1 MKDGEGYADGH
12 TFVLNLKLKTD
23 CRKRAD
29 ATNYDWDFITEEVSR
44 CFDDKR
50 SWLLS
55 EKEGLKQIKCDEF
68 DIEITLD

>member
-1 MKDGEGYADGH
+1 
-12 TFVLNLKLKTD
+12 LKID

-29 ATNYDWDFITEEVSR
+29 ATNYNWDFITEDVSR

-50 SWLLS
+50 SWLLA
-55 EKEGLKQIKCDEF
+55 EKEGLKQIKSDEF